1 MKILSRYMGEN
12 PDITW
17 REKKQAL
24 LRVAKYRPKFTAG
37 IVILGGFVAM
47 LEGIGL
53 SFIYPIME
61 VAQGG
66 EVAAQDAI
74 MGLFLGAYE
83 LLGIPF
89 TLGFLMLGIGGVM
102 TVRFTSSFLVAWL
115 RAILQ
120 KEYERELRTKT
131 FTRAL
136 DAEIGYF
143 DERGSDDILNAIITE
158 TRYSG
163 RVIKEAVVSLE
174 TLALTLVYLSI
185 MFYIAPLM
193 TVFAL
198 GLLGGITVFMR
209 YVIEPAYTAG
219 TRVAEANERVQQ
231 SVQAGTQGI
240 RDVKLFTLAGE
251 VLDRFRESIRRYT
264 DSEIDLSRNKAALQ
278 NFYDLAAALSLF
290 VLIYVGFTYSG
301 LSLGALG
308 IFLFAMFRL
317 SPLVSRLN
325 SQVYSLEGNLSHL
338 VRTQEFA
345 DELET
350 QRENDGTRSIDEI
363 ERVEFDDV
371 HFSYNGEETVLQGI
385 SLTIEKGEFVG
396 FVGQSGAGKS
406 TVVSLLARMYRP
418 DRGEIRA
425 NGVPIEEFDLEQW
438 RSRIAFVRQ
447 KPFIFDDTLER
458 NVTIGNRDATRREVK
473 RVCEIAKVDEFLDDL
488 PNGYESQLGDDGV
501 RLSGGQR
508 QRVALARALLKDADF
523 LVLDEATSDLDSN
536 LEREVQSAVEAMDRE
551 YAIVTI
557 AHRLSTVKN
566 ADRIYTLEDGE
577 IIEEGTHGELLDDG
591 GEYAELYAIQSR
603 G

>member
-1 MKILSRYMGEN
+1 
-12 PDITW
+12 
-17 REKKQAL
+17 
-24 LRVAKYRPKFTAG
+24 
-37 IVILGGFVAM
+37 
-47 LEGIGL
+47 
-53 SFIYPIME
+53 
-61 VAQGG
+61 
-66 EVAAQDAI
+66 
-74 MGLFLGAYE
+74 
-83 LLGIPF
+83 
-89 TLGFLMLGIGGVM
+89 
-102 TVRFTSSFLVAWL
+102 
-115 RAILQ
+115 
-120 KEYERELRTKT
+120 
-131 FTRAL
+131 
-136 DAEIGYF
+136 
-143 DERGSDDILNAIITE
+143 
-158 TRYSG
+158 
-163 RVIKEAVVSLE
+163 
-174 TLALTLVYLSI
+174 
-185 MFYIAPLM
+185 M

-198 GLLGGITVFMR
+198 GLLGGITFFMR

-219 TRVAEANERVQQ
+219 SRVAEANERVQQ

-240 RDVKLFTLAGE
+240 RDVKLFNLAEE
-251 VLDRFRESIRRYT
+251 VFDGFKEAIDQYT
-264 DSEIDLSRNKAALQ
+264 DSSIDLQRNKAALQ

-290 VLIYVGFTYSG
+290 VLIYIGFSFSG

-325 SQVYSLEGNLSHL
+325 SQVYSLEGNISHL
-338 VRTQEFA
+338 VRTQEFV

-350 QRENDGTRSIDEI
+350 RTEDDGSRSIDEI
-363 ERVEFDDV
+363 EHIQYDDV
-371 HFSYNGEETVLQGI
+371 HFSYTDEEKVLRGL
-385 SLTIEKGEFVG
+385 SFEVEKGEFVG

-418 DRGEIRA
+418 DQGTIRA
-425 NGVPIEEFDLEQW
+425 NGVPIEEYDLDEW

-458 NVTIGNRDATRREVK
+458 NVTIADRDATRQEVE

-488 PNGYESQLGDDGV
+488 PNGYDSKLGDDGV

-536 LEREVQSAVEAMDRE
+536 LEREVQAAIEEMDRD

-566 ADRIYTLEDGE
+566 ADQIYTLEEGE
-577 IIEEGTHGELLDDG
+577 IIEEGSHSELLADD